1 MGASQIQ
8 WHTQKY
14 FGAMCGSQT
23 WTNSYGFI
31 QIVAGQCFEATWHG
45 KVAKTDDV
53 FHGNRSRTRGATSK
67 GELLIR
73 LDSQKLIL

>member
-45 KVAKTDDV
+45 KVATIDDLE
-53 FHGNRSRTRGATSK
+53 GGLNRN
-67 GELLIR
+67 GEDVR
-73 LDSQKLIL
+73 